1 MSFLSVAR
9 SSAKGNFWLND
20 KSGNG
25 TKSVQKFSLGKTRCR
40 ASAVSWKKPSR
51 QPRKPERR
59 RRSKRSL
66 PRKRGKKPS
75 AKLSEQRPPKLSS
88 WRSSNVSGEL
98 LLDAGLPLR
107 ETPFLELC
115 KINPEARKEAVKG
128 EGIERTTATAVSP
141 YLVLAEHWGSES
153 EKRSRTS
160 STAEAKLDAWQLA
173 KVLVVRSGQG
183 AIVKL
188 SGSDEKAWLPLE
200 KMRSCPGRSEEEIC
214 EALRKPIKV
223 RVDSSRRHTGLPT
236 ATMWNDEDDEDQ
248 DGAFRRWQRRKA
260 ERGTRER
267 ERKIDQLRRAYDPS
281 EWLDGSVVSVKNFGI
296 FVDAIHDVRVMIPV
310 GYIPDTLLL
319 NGTPDL
325 DVGSTVQFR
334 ICGYR
339 GKDHKGQDRFSCSML
354 PPAPPKEEEERS
366 TGKGK
371 GKMQKGS
378 KGGADRGRKGGAAN
392 GEQTS
397 GYSVWVPDRVLESES
412 TLARQEKFEVN
423 ALHATYL
430 EQQYG
435 QTDRRATLARK
446 GFTVVDYAT
455 SLQLAQAIK
464 PKTEVKADVTT
475 ALKPT
480 PVWLTFESRR
490 KLVGKIQISAS
501 MTTSEKERLAVDAA
515 LAVANDAIQDGAN
528 IRKVDVND
536 DKVLIRLSTDG
547 GLQFCRLLHFP
558 ANQLFRVQPWAN
570 LPHRSGVLGP
580 DMSQASRES
589 SIEVP
594 GNQSPTDAVAALKA
608 EFEGFVDKLR
618 EKLDDLEITMQT
630 QQLTQQA
637 ADDYTSS
644 RNTFGEADTI
654 SGSRSISRL
663 FPIYDDPIMSK
674 EEAKAQEPSALQ
686 EHRQNRQVRKDNTK
700 YLPLGPMT
708 AVQQRQNEL
717 RLHNRW
723 LQLSMQYDPYA
734 AISELRTNIRSAS
747 PTQYVKQ
754 RVSIDSVGPERE
766 PAESKSRF
774 HPNGAKRIAWDL
786 LSSFVLV
793 MDTVL
798 LPISL
803 AWDLQK
809 DTTDA
814 PSWVNLGFFTFSL
827 LFWTVDIFI
836 NLNTG
841 VFHKGQLVFSKQLI
855 FMQYMRTGLL
865 LDLALVGL
873 DCEDE
878 QQGIAGLPMV
888 VACGQAAAS
897 ASSASVHAGSLPGH
911 LADAASDVTCLVLAQ
926 CTDVANLIDLFDAE
940 IPGPA
945 FHRASFDSA
954 FSGLISPAWHLPPKW
969 MRFPLCIGYRPTNGT
984 QNGNALCQVS
994 YDSRLVAELLDGLDL
1009 TIRSFVTIANVL
1021 LDSAIV
1027 DLSFSRF
1034 ARIVRI
1040 FRFIRLIKLAKV
1052 EGFIQEYAA
1061 STGRQWIIICAAIA
1075 NSMFAIGLLN
1085 HVLACLWF
1093 WLGRT
1098 LASEGQSNWIA
1109 IAGAE
1114 QLTSFQQYLIC
1125 FRRVM
1130 WPVVPAPIS
1139 PESHFER
1146 LFDIGNNVL
1155 CILVLGIA
1163 IFKISATVLELL
1175 AMNEGRLKQRRE
1187 IRRYLRSQ
1195 KAPFELVSRVMKF
1208 VEYKLEKLQPNNYNT
1223 SLISLTLQT
1232 ELYVNQRSSFLQAL
1246 PICRLAKEVFP
1257 EAFASLCVALKRM
1270 VCENREEIFVAGT
1283 VAHRMYV
1290 TVAGTYLLQGI
1301 EGEESQL
1308 TGINIL
1314 EEFSLYMEAVPH
1326 NHTLAART
1334 FGELFTLEGDDLVR
1348 SLHTSPGCAAM
1359 FFEYAKEYASM
1370 IPKEPGYLDRATQAS
1385 LAERCCKMTRV
1396 YQEMFPDEKFRPI
1409 LEGPLQ

>member
-1 MSFLSVAR
+1 MLKIVVDCGG
-9 SSAKGNFWLND
+9 SAALY
-20 KSGNG
+20 
-25 TKSVQKFSLGKTRCR
+25 KFRCACR
-40 ASAVSWKKPSR
+40 V
-51 QPRKPERR
+51 
-59 RRSKRSL
+59 
-66 PRKRGKKPS
+66 
-75 AKLSEQRPPKLSS
+75 PPF
-88 WRSSNVSGEL
+88 
-98 LLDAGLPLR
+98 P
-107 ETPFLELC
+107 
-115 KINPEARKEAVKG
+115 
-128 EGIERTTATAVSP
+128 
-141 YLVLAEHWGSES
+141 
-153 EKRSRTS
+153 
-160 STAEAKLDAWQLA
+160 
-173 KVLVVRSGQG
+173 
-183 AIVKL
+183 
-188 SGSDEKAWLPLE
+188 
-200 KMRSCPGRSEEEIC
+200 EEEIC
-214 EALRKPIKV
+214 EALRKPVKV

-236 ATMWNDEDDEDQ
+236 ATMWNAEDDEDQ

-296 FVDAIHDVRVMIPV
+296 FVDAIHDVRVMIPA

-319 NGTPDL
+319 NGIPDL

-378 KGGADRGRKGGAAN
+378 KGADRGRKGGAAN

-430 EQQYG
+430 EEQYG

-464 PKTEVKADVTT
+464 PKTEAKADVTT

-547 GLQFCRLLHFP
+547 
-558 ANQLFRVQPWAN
+558 A
-570 LPHRSGVLGP
+570 

-608 EFEGFVDKLR
+608 EFDEGFVDKLR

-674 EEAKAQEPSALQ
+674 EVMQDLSLGPISGRSRNTGKIARLVFVDLGVSISLPIGPTAFLVQRGSSQVASRLSAFFGLQRFPKATNSCIIYPFA
-686 EHRQNRQVRKDNTK
+686 KDNTK
-700 YLPLGPMT
+700 
-708 AVQQRQNEL
+708 
-717 RLHNRW
+717 
-723 LQLSMQYDPYA
+723 LSMQYDPYA

-754 RVSIDSVGPERE
+754 RVSV
-766 PAESKSRF
+766 
-774 HPNGAKRIAWDL
+774 DL

-793 MDTVL
+793 MDTIL

-809 DTTDA
+809 DTTDT

-855 FMQYMRTGLL
+855 FMQHL
-865 LDLALVGL
+865 
-873 DCEDE
+873 
-878 QQGIAGLPMV
+878 
-888 VACGQAAAS
+888 GQN
-897 ASSASVHAGSLPGH
+897 
-911 LADAASDVTCLVLAQ
+911 Q
-926 CTDVANLIDLFDAE
+926 
-940 IPGPA
+940 
-945 FHRASFDSA
+945 
-954 FSGLISPAWHLPPKW
+954 
-969 MRFPLCIGYRPTNGT
+969 RPTVT
-984 QNGNALCQVS
+984 DSTERTSAL
-994 YDSRLVAELLDGLDL
+994 A
-1009 TIRSFVTIANVL
+1009 VL
-1021 LDSAIV
+1021 IG
-1027 DLSFSRF
+1027 
-1034 ARIVRI
+1034 
-1040 FRFIRLIKLAKV
+1040 V
-1052 EGFIQEYAA
+1052 E
-1061 STGRQWIIICAAIA
+1061 
-1075 NSMFAIGLLN
+1075 
-1085 HVLACLWF
+1085 
-1093 WLGRT
+1093 
-1098 LASEGQSNWIA
+1098 
-1109 IAGAE
+1109 
-1114 QLTSFQQYLIC
+1114 
-1125 FRRVM
+1125 
-1130 WPVVPAPIS
+1130 
-1139 PESHFER
+1139 
-1146 LFDIGNNVL
+1146 
-1155 CILVLGIA
+1155 
-1163 IFKISATVLELL
+1163 
-1175 AMNEGRLKQRRE
+1175 
-1187 IRRYLRSQ
+1187 
-1195 KAPFELVSRVMKF
+1195 
-1208 VEYKLEKLQPNNYNT
+1208 
-1223 SLISLTLQT
+1223 
-1232 ELYVNQRSSFLQAL
+1232 
-1246 PICRLAKEVFP
+1246 
-1257 EAFASLCVALKRM
+1257 
-1270 VCENREEIFVAGT
+1270 
-1283 VAHRMYV
+1283 
-1290 TVAGTYLLQGI
+1290 
-1301 EGEESQL
+1301 
-1308 TGINIL
+1308 
-1314 EEFSLYMEAVPH
+1314 
-1326 NHTLAART
+1326 
-1334 FGELFTLEGDDLVR
+1334 
-1348 SLHTSPGCAAM
+1348 
-1359 FFEYAKEYASM
+1359 
-1370 IPKEPGYLDRATQAS
+1370 
-1385 LAERCCKMTRV
+1385 
-1396 YQEMFPDEKFRPI
+1396 
-1409 LEGPLQ
+1409 